1 MSLDSL
7 RNIRFVL
14 VEPSHPGNIGAVAR
28 AMKTMGLSRLALVR
42 PEQFPSAEA
51 TARASGA
58 DDVLYHA
65 TLFDDLPSALADCV
79 LTVGTSA
86 RRRTLEWPELSPR
99 EAAPVLLEAAAR
111 GPVGVVLGRESSG
124 LTNGELE
131 RCQYLLRI
139 PANPEYS
146 SLNLAAAAQVVAYEL
161 RVAAL
166 AATAAGSTED
176 IAAAEVARVAGV
188 AGPDPLTEGRTSP
201 QAEDARPATA
211 AELEGL
217 LAHLEETATAI
228 GFLDPAAPR
237 YLMRR
242 LWRLFHRARLDRTEV
257 NILRGFLKAVLLAAR
272 LTPPRCPSG
281 PPDPPPGG
289 PAPRRS
295 SGRPGGRSGAPAPAP
310 GPPGPRGCPRG
321 GPVRGPGG

>member
-1 MSLDSL
+1 MSLESPSAGL
-7 RNIRFVL
+7 LAQVRFVL
-14 VEPSHPGNIGAVAR
+14 VEPSHPGNIGGVAR
-28 AMKTMGLSRLALVR
+28 AMKTMGLARLALVN
-42 PEQFPSAEA
+42 PQVFPSAEA

-65 TLFDDLPSALADCV
+65 AVLEDFPAAVADCQLV
-79 LTVGTSA
+79 VGTSA

-99 EAAPVLLEAAAR
+99 EAAAVLLEAAAG
-111 GPVGVVLGRESSG
+111 GPVAVAFGRESSG
-124 LTNGELE
+124 LTNAEME

-139 PANPEYS
+139 PASPEYS

-166 AATAAGSTED
+166 GGAP
-176 IAAAEVARVAGV
+176 AGV
-188 AGPDPLTEGRTSP
+188 PAGGSPGGQSGAPEGAP
-201 QAEDARPATA
+201 PGGPEAAPPATA
-211 AELEGL
+211 AEMEGL
-217 LAHLEETATAI
+217 LAHLEETARKI

-242 LWRLFHRARLDRTEV
+242 LWRLFQRARLDRTEV

-295 SGRPGGRSGAPAPAP
+295 SR
-310 GPPGPRGCPRG
+310 
-321 GPVRGPGG
+321 

>member
-1 MSLDSL
+1 MATEVLT
-7 RNIRFVL
+7 NVRFVL
-14 VEPSHPGNIGAVAR
+14 VEPSHPGNVGGVAR

-65 TLFDDLPSALADCV
+65 ALFEDLSAAVADCV

-99 EAAPVLLEAAAR
+99 EAATVLLEAAAL
-111 GPVGVVLGRESSG
+111 GPVAVVLGRESSG
-124 LTNGELE
+124 LTNAELE

-161 RVAAL
+161 RVAAMGTAL
-166 AATAAGSTED
+166 PATGGRATAAGIDRQVGAVSRPEGL
-176 IAAAEVARVAGV
+176 AAPQDVGV
-188 AGPDPLTEGRTSP
+188 TV
-201 QAEDARPATA
+201 ATA

-272 LTPPRCPSG
+272 AAGGRRPS
-281 PPDPPPGG
+281 PDTAG
-289 PAPRRS
+289 PA
-295 SGRPGGRSGAPAPAP
+295 
-310 GPPGPRGCPRG
+310 
-321 GPVRGPGG
+321 

>member
-1 MSLDSL
+1 MATEVLT
-7 RNIRFVL
+7 NVRFVL
-14 VEPSHPGNIGAVAR
+14 VEPSHPGNVGGVAR

-65 TLFDDLPSALADCV
+65 ALFEDLPAAVADCV

-99 EAAPVLLEAAAR
+99 EAAPVLLEAAAL
-111 GPVGVVLGRESSG
+111 GPVAVVLGRESSG
-124 LTNGELE
+124 LTNVELE

-161 RVAAL
+161 RVAAESG
-166 AATAAGSTED
+166 AAQAGSGEGE
-176 IAAAEVARVAGV
+176 AE
-188 AGPDPLTEGRTSP
+188 L
-201 QAEDARPATA
+201 ATA

-217 LAHLEETATAI
+217 LVHLEETATAI

-242 LWRLFHRARLDRTEV
+242 LWRLVHRARLDHTEV
-257 NILRGFLKAVLLAAR
+257 NILRGFLKAVLLAA
-272 LTPPRCPSG
+272 G
-281 PPDPPPGG
+281 
-289 PAPRRS
+289 RRS
-295 SGRPGGRSGAPAPAP
+295 HPS
-310 GPPGPRGCPRG
+310 
-321 GPVRGPGG
+321 

>member
-42 PEQFPSAEA
+42 PEAFPSAEA

-65 TLFDDLPSALADCV
+65 ALFQDLPSAVADCV

-86 RRRTLEWPELSPR
+86 RQRTLEWPELSPR
-99 EAAPVLLEAAAR
+99 EAAPVLLEAAAQ
-111 GPVGVVLGRESSG
+111 GPVAVVLGRESSG
-124 LTNGELE
+124 LTNAELE
-131 RCQYLLRI
+131 RCQHLLRI

-166 AATAAGSTED
+166 GAVALATGGRAG
-176 IAAAEVARVAGV
+176 AG
-188 AGPDPLTEGRTSP
+188 GEGRENGAVSLSQGP
-201 QAEDARPATA
+201 APPEGEGVSAATA

-217 LAHLEETATAI
+217 LTHLEETARAI

-257 NILRGFLKAVLLAAR
+257 NILRGFLKAVLLA
-272 LTPPRCPSG
+272 T
-281 PPDPPPGG
+281 
-289 PAPRRS
+289 RRDS
-295 SGRPGGRSGAPAPAP
+295 
-310 GPPGPRGCPRG
+310 
-321 GPVRGPGG
+321 

>member
-1 MSLDSL
+1 MATEVLT
-7 RNIRFVL
+7 NVRFVL
-14 VEPSHPGNIGAVAR
+14 VEPSHPGNVGGVAR

-65 TLFDDLPSALADCV
+65 ALFEDLSAAVADCV

-99 EAAPVLLEAAAR
+99 EAATVLLEAAAL
-111 GPVGVVLGRESSG
+111 GPVAVVLGRESSG
-124 LTNGELE
+124 LTNAELE

-161 RVAAL
+161 RVAAMGTAL
-166 AATAAGSTED
+166 PATGGRATAAGIDRQVGAVSRPEGL
-176 IAAAEVARVAGV
+176 AAPQDVGV
-188 AGPDPLTEGRTSP
+188 AV
-201 QAEDARPATA
+201 ATA

-272 LTPPRCPSG
+272 AAGGRRPS
-281 PPDPPPGG
+281 PDTAG
-289 PAPRRS
+289 PA
-295 SGRPGGRSGAPAPAP
+295 
-310 GPPGPRGCPRG
+310 
-321 GPVRGPGG
+321 

>member
-7 RNIRFVL
+7 RRIRFVL

-65 TLFDDLPSALADCV
+65 ALYEDLPSALADCV

-99 EAAPVLLEAAAR
+99 ETAPVLLEAAAQ
-111 GPVGVVLGRESSG
+111 GPVAVVLGRESSG
-124 LTNGELE
+124 LTNAELE

-146 SLNLAAAAQVVAYEL
+146 SLNLAAAAQIVAYEL
-161 RVAAL
+161 RVAAMV
-166 AATAAGSTED
+166 AATAE
-176 IAAAEVARVAGV
+176 AAARAE
-188 AGPDPLTEGRTSP
+188 T
-201 QAEDARPATA
+201 QAEEDEGAVAATA

-217 LAHLEETATAI
+217 LAHLEQTATAI

-242 LWRLFHRARLDRTEV
+242 LWRLIHRARLDHTEV
-257 NILRGFLKAVLLAAR
+257 KILRGLLKAVLRAAGR
-272 LTPPRCPSG
+272 RNQPP
-281 PPDPPPGG
+281 
-289 PAPRRS
+289 
-295 SGRPGGRSGAPAPAP
+295 
-310 GPPGPRGCPRG
+310 
-321 GPVRGPGG
+321 